1 MKDLI
6 FKIDGESLTPAC
18 FEAKARNFKLVINEP
33 FVSGNEDDR
42 VANSMELLLASYAG
56 CINAAAHLSA
66 IELGI
71 NVEKI
76 CISVSGSF
84 NPARL
89 LGESES
95 GRAGFKQ
102 IDIEFSPVSNA
113 TGDMMGEWLDMI
125 KKRCPINEN
134 IVYPTPVYFNE
145 RIKN

>member
-6 FKIDGESLTPAC
+6 CKIDGESLTPAH

-33 FVSGNEDDR
+33 FVSGSEDDHL
-42 VANSMELLLASYAG
+42 ANSMELLLASYAG

-71 NVEKI
+71 KIEKI
-76 CISVSGSF
+76 GISISGNF
-84 NPARL
+84 NPAKL

-102 IDIEFSPVSNA
+102 IDIEFSPVSSA
-113 TGDMMGEWLDMI
+113 TPDIMRDWIDLI

-134 IVYPTPVYFNE
+134 IVYPTPVYFNLTSS
-145 RIKN
+145 I

>member
-1 MKDLI
+1 MEDLI

-33 FVSGNEDDR
+33 FVSGRENDQ

-71 NVEKI
+71 KVEKI
-76 CISVSGSF
+76 CISIRGNF

-89 LGESES
+89 LGKSES

-102 IDIEFSPVSNA
+102 IDIEFAPVSNA
-113 TGDMMGEWLDMI
+113 TGDMMREWLDLI